1 VGVVLFEVV
10 RVGVCV
16 CVCVGVHRG
25 VAVGVPVT
33 PGVDVLVTVGVL
45 RRLPPPMLTRSITFL
60 FVATN
65 IFIYKSYYTSSY
77 YDPADG
83 EGVGY
88 VVTVTVL
95 VGVCV
100 VVLDAVGVCVGVL
113 VLVGVCV
120 LVGVG
125 V

>member
-1 VGVVLFEVV
+1 
-10 RVGVCV
+10 
-16 CVCVGVHRG
+16 
-25 VAVGVPVT
+25 
-33 PGVDVLVTVGVL
+33 
-45 RRLPPPMLTRSITFL
+45 M
-60 FVATN
+60 

-88 VVTVTVL
+88 VVNVTVL

-100 VVLDAVGVCVGVL
+100 AVLDRVGVCVGVL

-120 LVGVG
+120 RVDVGV
-125 V
+125 